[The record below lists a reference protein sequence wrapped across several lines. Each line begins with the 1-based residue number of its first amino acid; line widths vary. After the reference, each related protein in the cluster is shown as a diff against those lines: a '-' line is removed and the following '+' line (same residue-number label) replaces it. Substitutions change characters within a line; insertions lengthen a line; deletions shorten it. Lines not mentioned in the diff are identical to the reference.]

1 MAKPLHPVYYAL
13 SDFVAASFSC
23 LLISCITPGF
33 REKLMHINFEFL
45 IGLVL
50 YSFGWIILYQVFGA
64 YNNIY
69 YKSRLN
75 EMLNTF
81 LSTLTGCLLIF
92 FGYFIFGSRINFYF
106 FYAAFFTILFIQFI
120 ITFLFR
126 YIFLS
131 IAHSQLQKQKIWFN
145 TIIIGSFSSALQLYE
160 SIINNKEKSGY
171 KICGFVKP
179 ENSNPEMHA
188 GNTHLLGSISDL
200 SSVVDKFKIKEVI
213 IALEKEEKEE
223 LENILQLLSEKEVN
237 VRMVPDKLDILSGA
251 VRTSNVMGI
260 PLIELHLGLMKG
272 WQQNIK
278 RLIDVSI
285 SLLALIILSPL
296 VLYSALRTIFS
307 SKGGIL
313 YSQERL
319 GYKGLPFTI
328 YKFRSMVANAE
339 KNGPMLSSGI
349 DKRITHWGKIMRR
362 WRLDELPQLW
372 NILKGEMSLVGP
384 RPERKFYVDC
394 IVKSHPEYKL
404 LLKVKPGLTSWG
416 MVKYGYA
423 ENVEEMIERMK
434 YDIIYIENISLTLDL
449 KIMIHTIRI
458 IFSGK
463 GK

>member
-1 MAKPLHPVYYAL
+1 
-13 SDFVAASFSC
+13 
-23 LLISCITPGF
+23 
-33 REKLMHINFEFL
+33 
-45 IGLVL
+45 
-50 YSFGWIILYQVFGA
+50 
-64 YNNIY
+64 
-69 YKSRLN
+69 
-75 EMLNTF
+75 MLNTF
-81 LSTLTGCLLIF
+81 LITLTGCLLIF
-92 FGYFIFGSRINFYF
+92 FFYFIFGSKINFNF
-106 FYAAFFTILFIQFI
+106 FYSVFFTILFIQFF
-120 ITFLFR
+120 ITYLFR
-126 YIFLS
+126 YTFLS
-131 IAHSQLQKQKIWFN
+131 IAHNQLQKQKIWFN
-145 TIIIGSFSSALQLYE
+145 TIIIGSGSCALQLYE

-171 KICGFVKP
+171 KICGFIKP
-179 ENSNPEMHA
+179 ENSNSDMPG
-188 GNTHLLGSISDL
+188 GNNQLLGSISDL
-200 SSVVDKFKIKEVI
+200 SSVIDKFKIKEVI
-213 IALEKEEKEE
+213 IALEKKEKKE

-260 PLIELHLGLMKG
+260 PFIELHLGLMEA

-278 RLIDVSI
+278 RLIDISI
-285 SLLALIILSPL
+285 SVLGLIILSPL
-296 VLYSALRTIFS
+296 IFYSALRTKFS
-307 SKGGIL
+307 SKGGII

-319 GYKGLPFTI
+319 GYKGLPFII
-328 YKFRSMVANAE
+328 YKFRSMAANAE
-339 KNGPMLSSGI
+339 KDGPMLSSEM
-349 DKRITHWGKIMRR
+349 DSRVTHWGKIMRR

-404 LLKVKPGLTSWG
+404 LLKLKPGLTSWG

-449 KIMIHTIRI
+449 KIMIHTMRI